1 MRYQLFAVLA
11 VTLSSGAC
19 KDNDADEA
27 APVKPT
33 AKVEA
38 RPETKPEVQATVSL
52 PADFPLPATAGR
64 KLVRFHDR
72 LSMTTWQYDYPD
84 LAPADVIAKLRAGM
98 TMPAFAVG
106 EATSD
111 GAIEHLFATHGGRQY
126 AIAAARTGAITALT
140 IRSFPEAGPTTT
152 PAPPIYPTK
161 FPFLAGGTA
170 SHARD
175 GNELKI
181 AYQTAAA
188 DVELALVL
196 AARRG
201 GWQCTG
207 GHGKP
212 TTCTQNATTVAFTTQ
227 DVPGGSLLSVST
239 R

>member
-1 MRYQLFAVLA
+1 MRYQLFVVL
-11 VTLSSGAC
+11 VVMLSSAAC
-19 KDNDADEA
+19 KDTDADPP

-38 RPETKPEVQATVSL
+38 KPEVQATVSL

-64 KLVRFHDR
+64 KLARFHDR
-72 LSMTTWQYDYPD
+72 LSMTTWQYDYSD
-84 LAPADVIAKLRAGM
+84 LAPADVIAKLRSGM
-98 TMPAFAVG
+98 TVPAFAVG

-111 GAIEHLFATHGGRQY
+111 GDVEHLFATHGGRQY
-126 AIAAARTGAITALT
+126 AMAATRTGNVTALT